1 MRHKLRRNNM
11 QVKERLFKYL
21 KPMRK
26 SLVIAIIFSLLYV
39 ASQIAQPFLLGK
51 ALDASYVDPFSSIY
65 TPRDP
70 AFYVYTFVA
79 LGLAVLGTVF
89 AYLFEVIIMN
99 VSQKVIKKARDEVYE
114 KINAISLKDFD
125 KKAHGDLVQLE
136 IRDMENFSAGLF
148 AVFKTLIQGVFT
160 IIITVIMM
168 VMVNWILALGVIIL
182 SPLSMIMAKI
192 VAGFS
197 HKHYKKQSELQAHVS
212 SISLETLNNI
222 DIVQSLNYE
231 KASEV
236 VFNEEN
242 ELLRKE
248 GRVAQFSAS
257 WVNPSTRL
265 VNNTIYALI
274 GIAGII
280 MLFYIKES
288 DLAVLFAV
296 MSIGRLSSF
305 LSYTNQY
312 SKPFNEVSNVAAEYE
327 NAKASLRRINDFLN
341 LDNDLNSG
349 TSSIDNIE
357 SIEFKNM
364 SFAYTENQKLIEN
377 FNLKINK
384 GQKVA
389 IVGPTGAGKTTLINL
404 LMRFYDPLSGDILIN
419 DKSYLDIK
427 KESLRQNV
435 GMVLQ
440 DTWIFTGTIMDNIRY
455 FKQDANE
462 EEVKEAAHK
471 AHADIFINT
480 LPEGYLTKVSNRS
493 GLSEGQ
499 RQMIAIARVM
509 LLNPNMV
516 ILDEATSNIDTRS
529 EKLITDAFDQMMKE
543 KTSIVIAHR
552 LSTIEKA
559 DIIIVMKDGAIVETG
574 NHQELMKEQGF
585 YYSLYSSQYK

>member
-1 MRHKLRRNNM
+1 MSVR
-11 QVKERLFKYL
+11 ERLFVYL

-26 SLVIAIIFSLLYV
+26 SLVVAVVFSLLYV
-39 ASQIAQPFLLGK
+39 AAQIAQPFLLGK
-51 ALDASYVDPFSSIY
+51 ALDSSI
-65 TPRDP
+65 TNDRG
-70 AFYVYTFVA
+70 AFNAFVFVA
-79 LGLAVLGTVF
+79 LALVILGTVF
-89 AYLFEVIIMN
+89 AFLFEAIITN
-99 VSQKVIKKARDEVYE
+99 VSQKVIKKARDDVYQ
-114 KINAISLKDFD
+114 KINSIAVKDFD
-125 KKAHGDLVQLE
+125 KKTHGDLMQLE

-148 AVFKTLIQGVFT
+148 AVFKTLIQGIFT
-160 IIITVIMM
+160 IIITIIMM

-182 SPLSMIMAKI
+182 SPLSMLMAKI
-192 VAGFS
+192 VSGFS
-197 HKHYKKQSELQAHVS
+197 HKHYKKQSELQARVS

-231 KASEV
+231 SESLQK
-236 VFNEEN
+236 FGEINEK
-242 ELLRKE
+242 LKKE
-248 GRVAQFSAS
+248 GRIAQFSAS

-265 VNNTIYALI
+265 VNNIIYVLI
-274 GIAGII
+274 GISGII
-280 MLFYIKES
+280 MLAHES

-327 NAKASLRRINDFLN
+327 NAKASFTRVNSFLN
-341 LDNDLNSG
+341 LDNDVDVG
-349 TSSIDNIE
+349 EERITDIETIRFDNMTF
-357 SIEFKNM
+357 SY
-364 SFAYTENQKLIEN
+364 SENQKLIEG
-377 FNLKINK
+377 FNLTIKK

-404 LMRFYDPLSGDILIN
+404 LMRFYDPVSGDVYIN
-419 DKSYLDIK
+419 EKSYLDIK
-427 KESLRQNV
+427 KESLRQKI

-440 DTWIFTGTIMDNIRY
+440 DTWIFTGTILDNIRY
-455 FKQDANE
+455 FKKDASE
-462 EEVKEAAHK
+462 EEVIEAAKK
-471 AHADIFINT
+471 AHADIFIIT
-480 LPEGYLTKVSNRS
+480 LPNKYLTKVSNRS

-509 LLNPNMV
+509 LLNPEMV

-529 EKLITDAFDQMMKE
+529 EKLITDAFDLMMKE

-559 DIIIVMKDGAIVETG
+559 DIIIVMKDGGIVETG
-574 NHQELMKEQGF
+574 NHQELMQKQGF